1 MLERQNNTPMQ
12 GIPQGSSISL
22 KHFIQVLFKR
32 KNIILT
38 FFITVVLLV
47 SITTFQLPPIYNSSG
62 KLIVEREID
71 PEKAMLFRINFQQNM
86 QNPDFINSE
95 IEIIKSYVIA
105 SRVVDTMGLHLVDSP
120 KEKLTAAEIKYKRDR
135 AIRSFHSDL
144 SVENITKSNIIEI
157 SYESKY
163 PELAAKVVQAVID
176 IYTRYRSEIS
186 NESEAFRF
194 FEEQMRIADQK
205 INDLEERQAN
215 FKQQKGVISP
225 EAQQS
230 MLMGRMA
237 DYDQSLTVVRSKRI
251 GKEAKLT
258 TIKEQLARGG
268 EIIIPGTETSDSPSR
283 VEYINKLK
291 SHLLDMEIQREK
303 LLQKFTPQYEEIVY
317 LTEQIAS
324 TKEKISTE
332 IGQIVQLEET
342 AIKALLAEERGLQNS
357 IAEIENDIQELA
369 QKEYEYSKLSRGIN
383 DNREIY
389 SMLLKQREDARIS
402 LAKLEKG
409 VKITVVSPPT
419 IPFEPSKPKKA
430 LNIMLAIILGLFGGL
445 GLAFMMDYFDH
456 TVDTPEELERYAGIP
471 VLGSIREIKSL
482 SNHRNGKGK
491 LKTKFH

>member
-1 MLERQNNTPMQ
+1 MLERQNSNPGQ

-22 KHFIQVLFKR
+22 KSFVQVLFKR
-32 KNIILT
+32 KNVILT

-47 SITTFQLPPIYNSSG
+47 TITSFQLSPIYNSSG

-71 PEKAMLFRINFQQNM
+71 PEKAMLLRINLQQNM

-105 SRVVDTMGLHLVDSP
+105 SRVVDTLNLHLIDSSQ
-120 KEKLTAAEIKYKRDR
+120 KNLTDVEKKQKFER
-135 AIRSFHSDL
+135 AIISFARNL
-144 SVENITKSNIIEI
+144 KVENITKSNIIEI

-163 PELAAKVVQAVID
+163 PKLAAKVVQAAID
-176 IYTRYRSEIS
+176 IYIKYRSEMS
-186 NESEAFRF
+186 NESEAFKF
-194 FEEQMRIADQK
+194 FEEQILISDQK
-205 INDLEERQAN
+205 INELEERQAN

-225 EAQQS
+225 DAQQT

-237 DYDQSLTVVRSKRI
+237 DYDKSLTVVRSKRI
-251 GKEAKLT
+251 GKEAKLN
-258 TIKEQLARGG
+258 TIKEQLAKGG
-268 EIIIPGTETSDSPSR
+268 DIIIPGTESSDSPSR

-291 SHLLDMEIQREK
+291 GHLLDMEIQREK
-303 LLQKFTPQYEEIVY
+303 LLQKFTPQYKEVLY
-317 LTEQIAS
+317 LDEQIAS

-342 AIKALLAEERGLQNS
+342 AIKALRAEEQGLLNS
-357 IAEIENDIQELA
+357 ISEIENEIQELA

-402 LAKLEKG
+402 LARLEKG

-419 IPFEPSKPKKA
+419 VPFEPSKPNKA
-430 LNIMLAIILGLFGGL
+430 LNIILAIILGLFGGL

-471 VLGSIREIKSL
+471 VLGSIRDIKTL
-482 SNHRNGKGK
+482 SNHHNDKGK